1 MIAREQVEAVL
12 AECTDST
19 VIRRRVADALLALIA
34 AQPVQQ
40 PVAVVGQEP
49 TLIAYAATDLDGR
62 VDVGLT
68 PEIAKK
74 RAGHGCDTVFRL
86 YDIGNTVPAAGVQGD
101 KQTDLARRLL
111 FKANDT
117 NGNQISIMKAD
128 LIAICCE
135 ANRYYIGMV
144 NWKATAEAKDLPS
157 QPDSG
162 RDAALVEALTEMVSW
177 FGRYPEFVPAPEA
190 LDRVKASIIKAR
202 AALAAHPT
210 PSSDAG
216 LAVAVLRDS
225 LQSARDDF
233 ARILS
238 NVETGTVHRICAKQM
253 QSIHADLVKALRL
266 AAHPANG
273 ARVGLSDEQRRDIE
287 LAAATCETFAIGTC
301 GATLRAILAAAK
313 KGT

>member
-162 RDAALVEALTEMVSW
+162 RDAALKLARDFIDGQAVPDYAKHWSQQMQEGFSKRWMHPVNYHETQVALHGARHEGYLA
-177 FGRYPEFVPAPEA
+177 GRAITPAPHFERDAILYSYWKQERAVSLLTSFYGNGCINKTIEGMEA
-190 LDRVKASIIKAR
+190 
-202 AALAAHPT
+202 
-210 PSSDAG
+210 
-216 LAVAVLRDS
+216 
-225 LQSARDDF
+225 
-233 ARILS
+233 
-238 NVETGTVHRICAKQM
+238 E
-253 QSIHADLVKALRL
+253 
-266 AAHPANG
+266 
-273 ARVGLSDEQRRDIE
+273 
-287 LAAATCETFAIGTC
+287 
-301 GATLRAILAAAK
+301 ILAAIAAQQEPK
-313 KGT
+313 S